1 MEISARLVKELRDKT
16 GAGMMDCKR
25 SLIET
30 DGDLSAAEELLR
42 KKGFIDAARKA
53 SRVAADGLISVSVSA
68 DGKSASIIELNSETD
83 FVARNEKF
91 QEMAEKVAKVALGG
105 GSVHQIASTT
115 LPGSDKSVADEIGSL
130 ISVVGENINLR
141 RAECLHV
148 KNGVVV
154 QYIHGQVR
162 DGMGKIGVLVVLE
175 ADGDFDKQKTFELG
189 KKLAMHVAAANPLY
203 LNEKSVPAEVVNK
216 EREIF
221 LEQANNSG
229 KSPEIAAKMA
239 EGRIRKF
246 YEEVSLCDQI
256 FVIDGKTKIKD
267 AVEEFNKNAGC
278 KVYISRFI
286 KFVLGEGVEKND
298 TNFADEVRSLS

>member
-1 MEISARLVKELRDKT
+1 
-16 GAGMMDCKR
+16 
-25 SLIET
+25 
-30 DGDLSAAEELLR
+30 
-42 KKGFIDAARKA
+42 
-53 SRVAADGLISVSVSA
+53 
-68 DGKSASIIELNSETD
+68 
-83 FVARNEKF
+83 
-91 QEMAEKVAKVALGG
+91 
-105 GSVHQIASTT
+105 
-115 LPGSDKSVADEIGSL
+115 
-130 ISVVGENINLR
+130 
-141 RAECLHV
+141 
-148 KNGVVV
+148 
-154 QYIHGQVR
+154 
-162 DGMGKIGVLVVLE
+162 MGKIGVLVVLE

-203 LNEKSVPAEVVNK
+203 LNEKSVPAEVVDK

-239 EGRIRKF
+239 EGRVRKF

-278 KVYISRFI
+278 NVHISRFI
-286 KFVLGEGVEKND
+286 KFVLGEGVEKNE